1 MGRATEWRLGSARS
15 GAAAARRRAA
25 DHRARRGFGL
35 PLALL
40 LCVALGSIAT
50 ATAIRS
56 VTESRIAVNFD
67 AFHRALDVAEGGLER
82 GLEMLAAAYES
93 GAALPDTITLV
104 PYDTLSGF
112 TYSVR
117 AQVRKEPGALDLNRN
132 GLTGEVVRYSRAWGF
147 SAATAS
153 GGAGDEGEPVRQLT
167 AGARGATA
175 GEELSLEV
183 ALERDP
189 SVADPRA
196 RGAWRAVRLRW
207 SSLAEPWRR

>member
-1 MGRATEWRLGSARS
+1 MGSESVSPRGPARS
-15 GAAAARRRAA
+15 GAAVARSRALDRRTI
-25 DHRARRGFGL
+25 RGFGL

-50 ATAIRS
+50 AAAIGS
-56 VTESRIAVNFD
+56 LNESRIAVNFD

-82 GLEMLAAAYES
+82 GVEMLAVAYES
-93 GAALPDTITLV
+93 GAALPDTLTLV
-104 PYDTLSGF
+104 PDDTLNGF
-112 TYSVR
+112 AYSVR
-117 AQVRKEPGALDLNRN
+117 AELRRETGAQDLNRN
-132 GLTGEVVRYSRAWGF
+132 GVTGEVVRYSRAWGF
-147 SAATAS
+147 SAAAAA
-153 GGAGDEGEPVRQLT
+153 GVAGDEGEPVRRLT
-167 AGARGATA
+167 AGARAAAA
-175 GEELSLEV
+175 GEELALEV